1 MTEELVPTKQ
11 LDFSVD
17 YQPTKIVINNQDKL
31 ERALKAYINK
41 YSGLVVSE
49 QTLKDDKKVKKELN
63 SLKKQLNSKRIEIH
77 KMFDQPYTD
86 FKSNIDGMLSQI
98 DEVVNPIEEGISK
111 FEEQQK
117 QQRLEDVKAEIAEMA
132 PNYNVKP
139 DEIEIEDTWLN
150 KSLSRTKRTKA
161 IADNMAFVASKKQ
174 ELANNILA
182 VTKYADSKD
191 IEPAGWVEQ
200 LKQGQ
205 ELTYVMQAI
214 DHAAEQKEI
223 EAEQARKQ
231 AEYDAAIN
239 TLRQE
244 QVGDNTVDTSTGE
257 IVTPD
262 PVPAEP
268 ATDQQSFV
276 LKITATI
283 DDLWKVRNFLDE
295 HNIRYEKVEK

>member
-49 QTLKDDKKVKKELN
+49 QTLEDDKKVKKGLN

-77 KMFDQPYTD
+77 KTFDQPYTD
-86 FKSNIDGMLSQI
+86 FKASIDGMVSQI
-98 DEVVNPIEEGISK
+98 DEVVNPIDEGISK

-117 QQRLEDVKAEIAEMA
+117 QQRLEDVKAEIAELA
-132 PNYNVKP
+132 PEYGVSV
-139 DEIEIEDTWLN
+139 DEIEIEDSWLN
-150 KSLSRTKRTKA
+150 KSLSKIKRTKA
-161 IADNMAFVASKKQ
+161 IADNMAYIRDQKQ
-174 ELANNILA
+174 ELANNVLA

-205 ELTYVMQAI
+205 DLSYVMQAI

-223 EAEQARKQ
+223 EAERARKQ
-231 AEYDAAIN
+231 AEYQAEMDK
-239 TLRQE
+239 LRQK
-244 QVGDNTVDTSTGE
+244 QVGDVKIDTSTGE
-257 IVTPD
+257 IVQ
-262 PVPAEP
+262 EP
-268 ATDQQSFV
+268 AVDDKQISCT
-276 LKITATI
+276 LKITASK
-283 DDLWKVRNFLDE
+283 DQLWQVRNFFDDNQIKFE
-295 HNIRYEKVEK
+295 TIKNN

>member
-11 LDFSVD
+11 LDFSVN

-77 KMFDQPYTD
+77 KTFDQPYTD
-86 FKSNIDGMLSQI
+86 FKASIDGMVSQI
-98 DEVVNPIEEGISK
+98 DEVVNPIDEGISK

-117 QQRLEDVKAEIAEMA
+117 QQRLEDVKAEIVEMA
-132 PNYNVKP
+132 PEYGISVN
-139 DEIEIEDTWLN
+139 EIEIDDSWLN
-150 KSLSRTKRTKA
+150 KSLSKIKRTKA
-161 IADNMAFVASKKQ
+161 IADNMAYVRDQKQ
-174 ELANNILA
+174 ELANNVLA

-205 ELTYVMQAI
+205 DLSYVMQAI

-223 EAEQARKQ
+223 EAERARKQ
-231 AEYDAAIN
+231 AEYQAEMDK
-239 TLRQE
+239 LRQK
-244 QVGDNTVDTSTGE
+244 QVGDVKIDTSTGE
-257 IVTPD
+257 IVQ
-262 PVPAEP
+262 EP
-268 ATDQQSFV
+268 AVDDKQISCT
-276 LKITATI
+276 LKITASK
-283 DDLWKVRNFLDE
+283 DKLWQVRNFLDDNQIKFE
-295 HNIRYEKVEK
+295 TIKNN

>member
-49 QTLKDDKKVKKELN
+49 QTLEDDKKVKKGLN

-77 KMFDQPYTD
+77 KTFDQPYTD
-86 FKSNIDGMLSQI
+86 FKASIDGMVSQI
-98 DEVVNPIEEGISK
+98 DEVVNPIDEGISK

-132 PNYNVKP
+132 PEYGVSV
-139 DEIEIEDTWLN
+139 DEIEIEDSWLN
-150 KSLSRTKRTKA
+150 KSLSKIKRTKA
-161 IADNMAFVASKKQ
+161 IADNMAYIRDQKQ
-174 ELANNILA
+174 ELANNVLA

-205 ELTYVMQAI
+205 DLSYVMQAI

-223 EAEQARKQ
+223 EAERARKQ
-231 AEYDAAIN
+231 AEYQAEMDK
-239 TLRQE
+239 LRQK
-244 QVGDNTVDTSTGE
+244 QVGDVKIDTSTGE
-257 IVTPD
+257 IVQ
-262 PVPAEP
+262 EP
-268 ATDQQSFV
+268 AVDDKQISCT
-276 LKITATI
+276 LKITASK
-283 DDLWKVRNFLDE
+283 DQLWQVRNFFDDNQIKFE
-295 HNIRYEKVEK
+295 TIKNN

>member
-1 MTEELVPTKQ
+1 MNEVATDEQ
-11 LDFSVD
+11 LDFSVE

-49 QTLKDDKKVKKELN
+49 QTLPDDKKVKRELN
-63 SLKKQLNSKRIEIH
+63 SLKKQLNDKRIEIH
-77 KMFDQPYTD
+77 KTFDQPYID
-86 FKSNIDGMLSQI
+86 FKASIDGMLSQI
-98 DEVVNPIEEGISK
+98 DEVVNPIDEGISK

-132 PNYNVKP
+132 PNYGVKP
-139 DEIEIEDTWLN
+139 DEIEIEDSWLN
-150 KSLSRTKRTKA
+150 KSLSQTKRTKV
-161 IADNMAFVASKKQ
+161 IADNMAFVAGKKQ

-205 ELTYVMQAI
+205 DLNYVMQAI

-231 AEYDAAIN
+231 AEYQNEMDK
-239 TLRQE
+239 LHQK
-244 QVGDNTVDTSTGE
+244 QVGDVKIDTNTGE
-257 IVTPD
+257 IVKD
-262 PVPAEP
+262 PIVKDKQISC
-268 ATDQQSFV
+268 T
-276 LKITATI
+276 LKITANTEQ
-283 DDLWKVRNFLDE
+283 LWQVRNFLDDNHIKFE
-295 HNIRYEKVEK
+295 TIKNN

>member
-1 MTEELVPTKQ
+1 MATEIATSEQ

-31 ERALKAYINK
+31 ERALKAYVNK

-86 FKSNIDGMLSQI
+86 FKSNIDGMISQI
-98 DEVVNPIEEGISK
+98 DEVVNPIDEGISK

-132 PNYNVKP
+132 PKYDVSI
-139 DEIEIEDTWLN
+139 DEVEIEDTWLN
-150 KSLSRTKRTKA
+150 KSLSKIKRTKA
-161 IADNMAFVASKKQ
+161 IADNMAYVRDQKQ
-174 ELANNILA
+174 ELANSILA

-191 IEPAGWVEQ
+191 IEPSGWVEQ

-205 ELTYVMQAI
+205 ELTYVLQAI
-214 DHAAEQKEI
+214 DHAAQAKSD
-223 EAEQARKQ
+223 EAEQAKKRE
-231 AEYDAAIN
+231 EYQKSIDAV
-239 TLRQE
+239 TQE
-244 QVGDNTVDTSTGE
+244 KVGTKVVDKNTGE
-257 IVTPD
+257 IISDSRMV
-262 PVPAEP
+262 
-268 ATDQQSFV
+268 V
-276 LKITATI
+276 LKITGSLQ
-283 DDLWKVRNFLDE
+283 DLYDVRHFLDDHGIKFE
-295 HNIRYEKVEK
+295 RVQK

>member
-77 KMFDQPYTD
+77 KTFDQPYTD
-86 FKSNIDGMLSQI
+86 FKASIDGMVSQI
-98 DEVVNPIEEGISK
+98 DEVVNPIDEGISK

-132 PNYNVKP
+132 PEYGVSV
-139 DEIEIEDTWLN
+139 DEIEIEDSWLN
-150 KSLSRTKRTKA
+150 KSLSKIKRTKA
-161 IADNMAFVASKKQ
+161 IADNMAYIRDQKQ
-174 ELANNILA
+174 ELANNVLA

-205 ELTYVMQAI
+205 DLSYVMQAI

-223 EAEQARKQ
+223 EAERARKQ
-231 AEYDAAIN
+231 AEYQAEMDK
-239 TLRQE
+239 LRQK
-244 QVGDNTVDTSTGE
+244 QVGDVKIDTSTGE
-257 IVTPD
+257 IVQ
-262 PVPAEP
+262 EP
-268 ATDQQSFV
+268 AVDDKQISCT
-276 LKITATI
+276 LKITASK
-283 DDLWKVRNFLDE
+283 DQLWQVRNFFDDNQIKFE
-295 HNIRYEKVEK
+295 TIKNN

>member
-1 MTEELVPTKQ
+1 MNEVATDEQ
-11 LDFSVD
+11 LDFSVE

-49 QTLKDDKKVKKELN
+49 QTLPDDKKVKRELN
-63 SLKKQLNSKRIEIH
+63 SLKKQLNDKRIEIH
-77 KMFDQPYTD
+77 KTFDQPYID
-86 FKSNIDGMLSQI
+86 FKASIDGMLSQI
-98 DEVVNPIEEGISK
+98 DEVVNPIDEGISK

-161 IADNMAFVASKKQ
+161 IADNMAFVAGKKQ

-191 IEPAGWVEQ
+191 IEPDGWVDQ
-200 LKQGQ
+200 LRQGQ
-205 ELTYVMQAI
+205 DVSYVIIAI
-214 DHAAEQKEI
+214 DNAVAKKKAAEEK
-223 EAEQARKQ
+223 AHKQ
-231 AEYDAAIN
+231 AEYQNEMDK
-239 TLRQE
+239 LHQK
-244 QVGDNTVDTSTGE
+244 QVGDVKIDTNTGE
-257 IVTPD
+257 IVKD
-262 PVPAEP
+262 PIVEDKQISC
-268 ATDQQSFV
+268 T
-276 LKITATI
+276 LKITANI
-283 DDLWKVRNFLDE
+283 EQLWQVRNFLDDNHIKFE
-295 HNIRYEKVEK
+295 TIKNN

>member
-1 MTEELVPTKQ
+1 MAAEIATSEQ

-31 ERALKAYINK
+31 ERALKAYVNK

-86 FKSNIDGMLSQI
+86 FKASIDGMVSQI
-98 DEVVNPIEEGISK
+98 DEVVRPIDEGISK

-117 QQRLEDVKAEIAEMA
+117 QERLEDVKAEITEMA
-132 PNYNVKP
+132 PEYGVSV
-139 DEIEIEDTWLN
+139 DEIEIEDAWLN
-150 KSLSRTKRTKA
+150 KSLSNLKRTKA
-161 IADNMAFVASKKQ
+161 IADNMAYIRDQKR
-174 ELANNILA
+174 ELANNILSI
-182 VTKYADSKD
+182 TKYADSKD

-205 ELTYVMQAI
+205 DLSYVMQAI
-214 DHAAEQKEI
+214 DHAAEQKEV

-231 AEYDAAIN
+231 AEYQKSVDEAN
-239 TLRQE
+239 QKK
-244 QVGDNTVDTSTGE
+244 VGNKTIDTNTGE
-257 IVTPD
+257 V
-262 PVPAEP
+262 VKEER
-268 ATDQQSFV
+268 SVV
-276 LKITATI
+276 LEITGSLQ
-283 DDLWKVRNFLDE
+283 DLYNVRHFLDDHGIKFE
-295 HNIRYEKVEK
+295 RV

>member
-1 MTEELVPTKQ
+1 MNEVATDEQ
-11 LDFSVD
+11 LDFSVE

-49 QTLKDDKKVKKELN
+49 QTLPDDKKVKRELN
-63 SLKKQLNSKRIEIH
+63 SLKKQLNDKRIEIH
-77 KMFDQPYTD
+77 KTFDQPYID
-86 FKSNIDGMLSQI
+86 FKASIDGMLSQI
-98 DEVVNPIEEGISK
+98 DEVVNPIDEGISK

-132 PNYNVKP
+132 PNYGVKP
-139 DEIEIEDTWLN
+139 DEIEIEDSWLN
-150 KSLSRTKRTKA
+150 KSLSQTKRTKV
-161 IADNMAFVASKKQ
+161 IADNMAFVAGKKQ

-205 ELTYVMQAI
+205 DLNYVMQAI

-231 AEYDAAIN
+231 AEYQNEMDK
-239 TLRQE
+239 LHQK
-244 QVGDNTVDTSTGE
+244 QVGDVKIDTNTGE
-257 IVTPD
+257 IVKD
-262 PVPAEP
+262 PIVKDKQISC
-268 ATDQQSFV
+268 T
-276 LKITATI
+276 LKITANI
-283 DDLWKVRNFLDE
+283 EQLWQVRNFLDDNHIKFE
-295 HNIRYEKVEK
+295 TIKNN

>member
-1 MTEELVPTKQ
+1 MMAAEITTNEQ

-31 ERALKAYINK
+31 ERALKAYVNK

-86 FKSNIDGMLSQI
+86 FKASIDGMVSQI
-98 DEVVNPIEEGISK
+98 DEVVRPIDEGISK

-117 QQRLEDVKAEIAEMA
+117 QERLEDVKAEITEMA
-132 PNYNVKP
+132 PEYGVSV
-139 DEIEIEDTWLN
+139 DEIEIEDAWLN
-150 KSLSRTKRTKA
+150 KSLSNLKRTKA
-161 IADNMAFVASKKQ
+161 IADNMAYIRDQKR
-174 ELANNILA
+174 ELANNILSI
-182 VTKYADSKD
+182 TKYADSKD

-205 ELTYVMQAI
+205 DLSYVMQAI
-214 DHAAEQKEI
+214 DHAAEQKEV

-231 AEYDAAIN
+231 AEYQKSVDEAN
-239 TLRQE
+239 QKK
-244 QVGDNTVDTSTGE
+244 VGNKTIDTNTGE
-257 IVTPD
+257 V
-262 PVPAEP
+262 VKEER
-268 ATDQQSFV
+268 SVV
-276 LKITATI
+276 LEITGSLQ
-283 DDLWKVRNFLDE
+283 DLYNVRHFLDDHGIKFE
-295 HNIRYEKVEK
+295 RV